1 MTAYKILIVDDEDA
15 IRDMI
20 KVALELAGFECIEAA
35 SAVKAMPLIID
46 ERPNLILLDWMM
58 PEVSGI
64 ELLRRLRRD
73 EITKEIPVIL
83 LTAKA
88 EEQNTVQALDSGA
101 DDYMTKP
108 FRPREL
114 TARIKSLLRRTEGK
128 SSKSKSLLAVK
139 GLSLDPVGHTV
150 LVNEQMV
157 NIGPTEFKL
166 LKFFMSHQDRVYT
179 RGQLLDQVWGANIYI
194 EERTVDVHIRRLR
207 KVLMSFDSDNFKL
220 GDYIQTV
227 RGTGYRFSA
236 TLAT

>member
-1 MTAYKILIVDDEDA
+1 MTPYKILIVDDENA
-15 IRDMI
+15 IREMI

-35 SAVKAMPLIID
+35 SAVKAMPLIVD
-46 ERPNLILLDWMM
+46 ERPDLILLDWMM

-73 EITKEIPVIL
+73 ELTKEIPIIL

-108 FRPREL
+108 FRPQEL

-128 SSKSKSLLAVK
+128 ASKSLLTVK
-139 GLSLDPVGHTV
+139 GLSLDPVGHIV
-150 LVNEQMV
+150 LVNDQV
-157 NIGPTEFKL
+157 VSIGPTEFKL
-166 LKFFMSHQDRVYT
+166 LKFFMSHQERVYS
-179 RGQLLDQVWGANIYI
+179 RSQLLDQVWGANIYI

>member
-15 IRDMI
+15 IREMT
-20 KVALELAGFECIEAA
+20 KVALELAGFKCIEAA
-35 SAVKAMPLIID
+35 SAVKAMPLIVD
-46 ERPNLILLDWMM
+46 ERPDLVLLDWMM

-88 EEQNTVQALDSGA
+88 EEQNTVQGLDSGA

-108 FRPREL
+108 FSPREL
-114 TARIKSLLRRTEGK
+114 TARIKSLLRRIDGK
-128 SSKSKSLLAVK
+128 ASNGLLAVK
-139 GLSLDPVGHTV
+139 GLSLDSVGHIV
-150 LVNEQMV
+150 LVNDKAV

-166 LKFFMSHQDRVYT
+166 LKFFMSHQDRVYS
-179 RGQLLDQVWGANIYI
+179 RSQLLDQVWGANIYI

-220 GDYIQTV
+220 ADYIQTV

>member
-1 MTAYKILIVDDEDA
+1 MTAYKILIVDDENA
-15 IRDMI
+15 IREMI
-20 KVALELAGFECIEAA
+20 KVALELAGFACIEAA
-35 SAVKAMPLIID
+35 SAVKAMPLIVD
-46 ERPNLILLDWMM
+46 ERPDLILLDWMM

-73 EITKEIPVIL
+73 ELTKEIPIIL

-108 FRPREL
+108 FRPQEL

-128 SSKSKSLLAVK
+128 ASKSLLTVK
-139 GLSLDPVGHTV
+139 GLSLDPVGHIV
-150 LVNEQMV
+150 LVNDQV
-157 NIGPTEFKL
+157 VSIGPTEFKL
-166 LKFFMSHQDRVYT
+166 LKFFMSHQERVYS
-179 RGQLLDQVWGANIYI
+179 RSQLLDQVWGANIYI

>member
-128 SSKSKSLLAVK
+128 SSKILLAVK

>member
-1 MTAYKILIVDDEDA
+1 MITYKILIVDDEVA
-15 IRDMI
+15 IREMI
-20 KVALELAGFECIEAA
+20 KVALELAGFQCIEAA
-35 SAVKAMPLIID
+35 SAMQAMPLIVD
-46 ERPNLILLDWMM
+46 ERPDLLLLDWMM

-73 EITKEIPVIL
+73 GVTKEIPVIL

-101 DDYMTKP
+101 DDYITKP
-108 FRPREL
+108 FKPREL
-114 TARIKSLLRRTEGK
+114 TARIKSLLRRADGRAGK
-128 SSKSKSLLAVK
+128 QLIAVN
-139 GLSLDPVGHTV
+139 GLSLDPEGQFVFI
-150 LVNEQMV
+150 NEKPV

-166 LKFFMSHQDRVYT
+166 LKFFMSHQERVYT
-179 RGQLLDQVWGANIYI
+179 RGQLLDQVWGSNIYI

-207 KVLMSFDSDNFKL
+207 KVLTSFDNEDFKI

>member
-1 MTAYKILIVDDEDA
+1 MTPYKILIVDDENA
-15 IRDMI
+15 IREMI
-20 KVALELAGFECIEAA
+20 KVALELAGFVCIEAA
-35 SAVKAMPLIID
+35 SAVKAMPLIVD
-46 ERPNLILLDWMM
+46 ERPDLILLDWMM

-73 EITKEIPVIL
+73 ELTKEIPIIL

-108 FRPREL
+108 FRPQEL

-128 SSKSKSLLAVK
+128 ASKSLLTVK
-139 GLSLDPVGHTV
+139 GLSLDPVGHIV
-150 LVNEQMV
+150 LVNDQVV

-166 LKFFMSHQDRVYT
+166 LKFFMSHQERVYS
-179 RGQLLDQVWGANIYI
+179 RSQLLDQVWGANIYI

>member
-1 MTAYKILIVDDEDA
+1 MITYKILIVDDEVA
-15 IRDMI
+15 IREMI
-20 KVALELAGFECIEAA
+20 KVALELAGFQCVEAA
-35 SAVKAMPLIID
+35 SAMQAMPLIVD
-46 ERPNLILLDWMM
+46 ERPDLLLLDWMM

-73 EITKEIPVIL
+73 EVTKEIPVIL

-101 DDYMTKP
+101 DDYITKP
-108 FRPREL
+108 FKPREL
-114 TARIKSLLRRTEGK
+114 TARIKSLLRRADGRAGK
-128 SSKSKSLLAVK
+128 QLIAVN
-139 GLSLDPVGHTV
+139 GLSLDLVGH
-150 LVNEQMV
+150 LVFINEKPV

-166 LKFFMSHQDRVYT
+166 LKFFMSHQERVYT
-179 RGQLLDQVWGANIYI
+179 RGQLLDQVWGSNIYI

-207 KVLMSFDSDNFKL
+207 KVLTSFDNEDFKI

>member
-128 SSKSKSLLAVK
+128 SSKSLLAVK

-150 LVNEQMV
+150 LVNEQVV

>member
-1 MTAYKILIVDDEDA
+1 MTAYKILIVDDENA
-15 IRDMI
+15 IREMI

-35 SAVKAMPLIID
+35 SAVKAMPLIVD
-46 ERPNLILLDWMM
+46 ERPDLILLDWMM

-73 EITKEIPVIL
+73 ELTKEIPIIL

-108 FRPREL
+108 FRPQEL

-128 SSKSKSLLAVK
+128 ASKSLLTVK
-139 GLSLDPVGHTV
+139 GLSLDPVGHIV
-150 LVNEQMV
+150 LVNDQV
-157 NIGPTEFKL
+157 VSIGPTEFKL
-166 LKFFMSHQDRVYT
+166 LKFFMSHQERVYS
-179 RGQLLDQVWGANIYI
+179 RSQLLDQVWGANIYI

>member
-1 MTAYKILIVDDEDA
+1 MIAYKILIVDDEDA
-15 IRDMI
+15 IREMV
-20 KVALELAGFECIEAA
+20 KVALELAGFQCIEAA
-35 SAVKAMPLIID
+35 SAIKAMPLIVD
-46 ERPNLILLDWMM
+46 ECPDLILLDWMM
-58 PEVSGI
+58 PEITGI

-73 EITKEIPVIL
+73 DVTKDIPVIL

-101 DDYMTKP
+101 DDYITKP

-114 TARIKSLLRRTEGK
+114 TARIKSLLRRTDGN
-128 SSKSKSLLAVK
+128 SSNNIIEVR
-139 GLSLDPVGHTV
+139 GLSLDPVGHVV
-150 LVNEQMV
+150 LINNKSVS
-157 NIGPTEFKL
+157 IGPTEFKL
-166 LKFFMSHQDRVYT
+166 LKFFMSHQDRVYS

-207 KVLMSFDSDNFKL
+207 KVLMSFNSDDFKL
-220 GDYIQTV
+220 ADYIQTV

>member
-128 SSKSKSLLAVK
+128 SSKSLLAVK

>member
-15 IRDMI
+15 IREMT
-20 KVALELAGFECIEAA
+20 KVALELAGFKCIEAA
-35 SAVKAMPLIID
+35 SAVKAMPLIVD
-46 ERPNLILLDWMM
+46 ERPDLVLLDWMM

-88 EEQNTVQALDSGA
+88 EEQNTVQGLDSGA

-108 FRPREL
+108 FSPREL
-114 TARIKSLLRRTEGK
+114 TARIKSLLRRIDDKASNG
-128 SSKSKSLLAVK
+128 LLAVK
-139 GLSLDPVGHTV
+139 GLSLDSVGHIV
-150 LVNEQMV
+150 LVNDKAV

-166 LKFFMSHQDRVYT
+166 LKFFMSHQDRVYS
-179 RGQLLDQVWGANIYI
+179 RSQLLDQVWGANIYI

-220 GDYIQTV
+220 ADYIQTV

>member
-1 MTAYKILIVDDEDA
+1 MIAYKILIVDDEDA
-15 IRDMI
+15 IREMV
-20 KVALELAGFECIEAA
+20 KVALELAGFQCIEAA
-35 SAVKAMPLIID
+35 SAIKAMPLIVD
-46 ERPNLILLDWMM
+46 ECPDLILLDWMM
-58 PEVSGI
+58 PEITGI

-73 EITKEIPVIL
+73 DVTKDIPVIL

-101 DDYMTKP
+101 DDYIAKP

-114 TARIKSLLRRTEGK
+114 TARIKSLLRRTDGN
-128 SSKSKSLLAVK
+128 SSNNIIEVR
-139 GLSLDPVGHTV
+139 GLSLDPVGHVV
-150 LVNEQMV
+150 LINNKSVS
-157 NIGPTEFKL
+157 IGPTEFKL
-166 LKFFMSHQDRVYT
+166 LKFFMSHQDRVYS

-207 KVLMSFDSDNFKL
+207 KVLMSFNSDDFKL
-220 GDYIQTV
+220 TDYIQTV

>member
-1 MTAYKILIVDDEDA
+1 MITYKILIVDDEVA
-15 IRDMI
+15 IREMI
-20 KVALELAGFECIEAA
+20 KVALELAGFQCVEAA
-35 SAVKAMPLIID
+35 SAMQAMPLIVD
-46 ERPNLILLDWMM
+46 ERPDLLLLDWMM

-73 EITKEIPVIL
+73 EVTKEIPVIL

-101 DDYMTKP
+101 DDYITKP
-108 FRPREL
+108 FKPREL
-114 TARIKSLLRRTEGK
+114 TARIKSLLRRADGRAGK
-128 SSKSKSLLAVK
+128 QLIAVN
-139 GLSLDPVGHTV
+139 GLSLDPVGH
-150 LVNEQMV
+150 LVFINEKPV

-166 LKFFMSHQDRVYT
+166 LKFFMSHQERVYT
-179 RGQLLDQVWGANIYI
+179 RGQLLDQVWGSNIYI

-207 KVLMSFDSDNFKL
+207 KVLTSFDNEDFKI

>member
-1 MTAYKILIVDDEDA
+1 MITYKILIVDDEVA
-15 IRDMI
+15 IREMI
-20 KVALELAGFECIEAA
+20 KVALELAGFQCIEAA
-35 SAVKAMPLIID
+35 SAMQAMPLIVD
-46 ERPNLILLDWMM
+46 ERPDLLLLDWMM

-73 EITKEIPVIL
+73 EVTKEIPVIL

-101 DDYMTKP
+101 DDYITKP
-108 FRPREL
+108 FKPREL
-114 TARIKSLLRRTEGK
+114 TARIKSLLRRADGRAGK
-128 SSKSKSLLAVK
+128 QLIAVN
-139 GLSLDPVGHTV
+139 GLSLDLVGH
-150 LVNEQMV
+150 LVFINEKPV

-166 LKFFMSHQDRVYT
+166 LKFFMSHQERVYT
-179 RGQLLDQVWGANIYI
+179 RGQLLDQVWGSNIYI

-207 KVLMSFDSDNFKL
+207 KVLTSFDNEDFKI